1 MKHSL
6 PLFILILTM
15 GLTSGCATRQEAKM
29 NQYGVVQRRETKL
42 FLGFIPVLERDIS
55 SADIPME

>member
-1 MKHSL
+1 MKKSIL
-6 PLFILILTM
+6 LFILILAA

-55 SADIPME
+55 SADVPLE